1 MSSFKIVV
9 RKRRVTDRVI
19 VLDASAVLAAF
30 FDEPGA
36 DTVAEQMSGALMSA
50 VNYAEVVAKLV
61 DRGIPDS
68 QILEVMAQLDV
79 EVVPADRDQATIAG
93 LLRAETRS
101 AGLSLGDRSCLALAI
116 NRRGVALTMDRAWA
130 SLQLHVEI
138 QVAR

>member
-1 MSSFKIVV
+1 M
-9 RKRRVTDRVI
+9 TDKAI
-19 VLDASAVLAAF
+19 ILDASAVLAAF
-30 FDEPGA
+30 FDEPGS
-36 DTVAEQMSGALMSA
+36 DTVAEQMSSALMSA

-61 DRGIPDS
+61 DRGTPDS

-116 NRRGVALTMDRAWA
+116 TRRGVALTMDRAWA
-130 SLQLHVEI
+130 SLQLDVEI
-138 QVAR
+138 LVAR

>member
-1 MSSFKIVV
+1 M
-9 RKRRVTDRVI
+9 TDRAI

-61 DRGIPDS
+61 DRGIPNS
-68 QILEVMAQLDV
+68 QILEVMAQVDV

-116 NRRGVALTMDRAWA
+116 TRRGVALTMDRAWA
-130 SLQLHVEI
+130 SLQLDVEI
-138 QVAR
+138 LVAR

>member
-1 MSSFKIVV
+1 MSSFKTVA
-9 RKRRVTDRVI
+9 RKLRVTDRAI

-116 NRRGVALTMDRAWA
+116 TRRGVALTMDRAWA
-130 SLQLHVEI
+130 SLQLDVEI
-138 QVAR
+138 HVAR

>member
-1 MSSFKIVV
+1 MSSFKTVA
-9 RKRRVTDRVI
+9 RKLRVTDRAI

-61 DRGIPDS
+61 DRGIPDT

-116 NRRGVALTMDRAWA
+116 TRRGVALTMDRAWA
-130 SLQLHVEI
+130 SLQLDVEI
-138 QVAR
+138 HVAR